1 LISDDLNLI
10 IFLIALFF
18 VGLYGIFSGLKNY
31 LFVNKIKNIAV
42 SSVASAAIGLVELS
56 GRASS
61 DAPEPGP
68 VSGTPCVYWRITGEY
83 YYSSG
88 KSGHWDKFYEVTST
102 KRFYIKD
109 DTGRMHI
116 DPEGGKTNIVAESH
130 RGHIAEH
137 GLLPHEPADMD
148 EKVMNYIRSLEST
161 AAAEFARH
169 EKNLVRV
176 TEYRIADN
184 DPLYVMG
191 SVEPI
196 RDTSGAGPDETLEIR
211 KGDTDKTLY
220 ISTMSE
226 RQVIRKFSSWMHL
239 KIFGGLALC
248 AGVLFGA
255 LNLNEPEVQDWGFL
269 IIVLFFAGVMVLSLY
284 KAVRSQ

>member
-1 LISDDLNLI
+1 MFSDDPNLI
-10 IFLIALFF
+10 IFLVSLFF
-18 VGLYGIFSGLKNY
+18 VGLWGIISGLKNY
-31 LFVNKIKNIAV
+31 LFVTKIKNTAV
-42 SSVASAAIGLVELS
+42 SNVASAAIGLVELA
-56 GRASS
+56 GRASA

-68 VSGTPCVYWRITGEY
+68 VSGIPCVYWKVTGEY

-88 KSGHWDKFYEVTST
+88 KSGHWDKFYDVTST

-109 DTGRMHI
+109 DTGRMRI
-116 DPEGGKTNIVAESH
+116 DPEGGKTNIVSE
-130 RGHIAEH
+130 RYQGHIAVY
-137 GLLPHEPADMD
+137 GLLSKEPADMD
-148 EKVMNYIRSLEST
+148 EKVINYIRSLDREKT
-161 AAAEFARH
+161 AEFMQH
-169 EKNLVRV
+169 EKNLIRV

-191 SVEPI
+191 SVEPL

-220 ISTMSE
+220 ISTASE
-226 RQVIRKFSSWMHL
+226 RQVIDKFSSWMHV

-248 AGVLFGA
+248 TAVLFGA

-269 IIVLFFAGVMVLSLY
+269 IIILFFAGVMVFSLY
-284 KAVRSQ
+284 KASVR

>member
-1 LISDDLNLI
+1 MFSNDPNLI
-10 IFLIALFF
+10 IFLVSLFF
-18 VGLYGIFSGLKNY
+18 VGLYGIISGLKNY
-31 LFVNKIKNIAV
+31 LFVTKIKNTAV
-42 SSVASAAIGLVELS
+42 SNVASAAIGLVELA

-68 VSGTPCVYWRITGEY
+68 VSGVPCVYWKVTGEY

-88 KSGHWDKFYEVTST
+88 KSGHWDKFYDVTST

-109 DTGRMHI
+109 DTGRMRI
-116 DPEGGKTNIVAESH
+116 DPEGGKTNIVSE
-130 RGHIAEH
+130 RYQGHIAVY
-137 GLLPHEPADMD
+137 GLLSKEPADMD
-148 EKVMNYIRSLEST
+148 EKVINYIRSLDREKT
-161 AAAEFARH
+161 AEFMQH
-169 EKNLVRV
+169 EKNLIRV

-191 SVEPI
+191 SVEPL
-196 RDTSGAGPDETLEIR
+196 RDTSGAGPDESLEIR

-220 ISTMSE
+220 ISTASE
-226 RQVIRKFSSWMHL
+226 RQVIDKFSSWMHV

-248 AGVLFGA
+248 TAVLFGA

-269 IIVLFFAGVMVLSLY
+269 IIILFFAGVMVFSLY
-284 KAVRSQ
+284 KASVR